1 MVMTDGWIIGF
12 WYVWFLILKI
22 VCFAQISYSLL
33 DNNVGVFY
41 SRLALI
47 FRCVLRVLVPLFFT
61 TPHLFVNGI
70 MLKDKMLCP
79 YTITLN
85 YYALCSR
92 VGRFEI

>member
-33 DNNVGVFY
+33 DKNVGVFY

-47 FRCVLRVLVPLFFT
+47 FRCVLRVLFPLFFYNT
-61 TPHLFVNGI
+61 TFV
-70 MLKDKMLCP
+70 CEW
-79 YTITLN
+79 N
-85 YYALCSR
+85 YVERQDVTCMSVYDYP
-92 VGRFEI
+92 